1 MQTWTL
7 FVPVAQN
14 EQINSNHRIHYHKRA
29 GTTRV
34 LRQRAHTLAEANN
47 APALLPRVEV
57 NAYIIRPNNRRY
69 DPGNLYPTAKA
80 IVDGLVDAGLV
91 EDDDWRHLEGPFM
104 RHGGINPD
112 TPGIRLEI
120 KELPA

>member
-14 EQINSNHRIHYHKRA
+14 EQINSNHRIHHHKRA
-29 GTTRV
+29 GMTRV

-57 NAYIIRPNNRRY
+57 NAHIIRPNNRKY

-80 IVDGLVDAGLV
+80 IVDGLVDAGLM

-120 KELPA
+120 KELPE